1 MATPA
6 LRRILAGAGVSALA
20 AAGLSIA
27 AASLSIAAPAA
38 SAHTG
43 GRPQLYIA
51 GVKVQPTP
59 ARWDVQVMLTDADSG
74 RPEPGFAVSVSGSGP
89 SGVSFGPAALADP
102 TNRGRYSAAVRA
114 TAGRWTLL
122 VTAHDVPGGP
132 AAVAVSR
139 RYEVTLT
146 PGQASDPAGSV
157 TPAAAARRSWPSLLP
172 LLAGGGLIGACAVA
186 AVRLARALPGV
197 PRSG

>member
-6 LRRILAGAGVSALA
+6 LRRIIAGAGVSALA
-20 AAGLSIA
+20 AASASIA
-27 AASLSIAAPAA
+27 AAPTA
-38 SAHTG
+38 SAHAG
-43 GRPQLYIA
+43 GRAQLYIA
-51 GVKVQPTP
+51 GVKVEP
-59 ARWDVQVMLTDADSG
+59 APAGWNVQVTLTDADSG

-89 SGVSFGPAALADP
+89 SGAWFGPAALADP
-102 TNRGRYSAAVRA
+102 TDRGRYSGAVPA

-146 PGQASDPAGSV
+146 PGHGSDPARSV
-157 TPAAAARRSWPSLLP
+157 TPAGAARRSRPSLLP
-172 LLAGGGLIGACAVA
+172 LLAGVGLTGACAVA
-186 AVRLARALPGV
+186 AVRLARA
-197 PRSG
+197 RCATCI